1 MIQNQELGSG
11 EDSKVLK
18 VVPNNKQKSVS
29 LMWVLPV
36 KETPEGLKPKACLV
50 ACGFEEDCLAK
61 SEKEFHFCSIDTL
74 QTVLAVTAQSEW
86 YQRCIAEMLY
96 TNNKICYWKH

>member
-1 MIQNQELGSG
+1 MIQNQELESG

-50 ACGFEEDCLAK
+50 ACGFEEDC
-61 SEKEFHFCSIDTL
+61 SIDSL
-74 QTVLAVTAQSEW
+74 QTALAVTAQSE
-86 YQRCIAEMLY
+86 
-96 TNNKICYWKH
+96 